1 MEPKLKFEELAVNI
15 RVCVRFKPVSASE
28 EEIISLNKAS
38 KCVKLVENTVQVV
51 DILNPQVFTFD
62 YIFGPEVDQS
72 TLFNKIANPAIN
84 DLFSG
89 FNSTIFAYG
98 ATGSGKTHTMMG
110 NLSDPISK
118 GIIPRIADSL
128 ANPPKPCQMTVSC
141 LEIYRER
148 LQDLIVQSPSSL
160 KLKESE
166 SGMYIEGLSKVAFN
180 SKSELLQ
187 IFESAE
193 KLRSVSATKLNRHS
207 SRSHF
212 LLLVEVF
219 QVFEDRKLKSKLNL
233 IDLAGSEKVRKSEVS
248 GTNMEEAKKINLSL
262 SALSKVICAL
272 STAAKHVPYR
282 DSKLTR
288 LLQDSLG
295 GNSKT
300 NLIVNCS
307 QMSFAV
313 DETLSSLRFAQRAK
327 LIKNTLKLIKEVD
340 LESELKSVK
349 LELNRTKSELKRLK
363 NQSFS
368 ELSFLKDN
376 EDEEYF
382 QSLQFQNLNNEKNI
396 LKLECQNKELKR
408 KIKEKKEN
416 LESSVIN
423 WKLSS
428 LKSKNEQFISEHL
441 EFKCEKLENFL
452 KSIKTALSE
461 VLVEDRDDISL
472 VDVNDEMTE
481 KKFELDW
488 RTADNKDLN
497 VFYLQAEEFEKNL
510 KKNLKILNWKVFYV
524 YGKNKIISQACINQQ
539 TELKQLENLIDRFR
553 KHMKL
558 LRDHSQLHGHEGKLL
573 ESKLDIVKSQSLFW
587 RTRMQLDINNKKC
600 IEKVQ
605 KELSGLCENILT
617 DCERNGRDSYKED
630 IESVSEEISKT
641 TSLLV
646 SWIQACKEKQKKLGM
661 DVSDIEDLLTGIQAL
676 GE

>member
-1 MEPKLKFEELAVNI
+1 MDPKLKFEELSVNI
-15 RVCVRFKPVSASE
+15 RVCVRFKPLSASE

-38 KCVKLVENTVQVV
+38 KCVKLIENTVQVL
-51 DILNPQVFTFD
+51 DSFNPQVFTFD
-62 YIFGPEVDQS
+62 YIFGPEVDQC
-72 TLFNKIANPAIN
+72 TLFDKIASPAVN

-98 ATGSGKTHTMMG
+98 ATGSGKTYTMMG
-110 NLSDPISK
+110 SLTDPTSK

-128 ANPPKPCQMTVSC
+128 ATPSKPVQMTVSC

-148 LQDLIVQSPSSL
+148 LQDLIVQSTSSL

-166 SGMYIEGLSKVAFN
+166 SGLYVEGLSKVSFD

-219 QVFEDRKLKSKLNL
+219 QVTEGRKIKSKLNL

-272 STAAKHVPYR
+272 STAAKHIPYR

-307 QMSFAV
+307 QMSFAI

-340 LESELKSVK
+340 LQSELKSVK
-349 LELNRTKSELKRLK
+349 LELNKTQSELKRLK

-416 LESSVIN
+416 LENSVIN
-423 WKLSS
+423 WKLAS

-452 KSIKTALSE
+452 KSIKIALSE
-461 VLVEDRDDISL
+461 VLVEDRDDVSL
-472 VDVNDEMTE
+472 VDINDEMVE
-481 KKFELDW
+481 RKYELDW
-488 RTADNKDLN
+488 KIAENKDLN
-497 VFYLQAEEFEKNL
+497 VFYLQAEQFEKNL

-539 TELKQLENLIDRFR
+539 TELKQLENLIDKFR

-558 LRDHSQLHGHEGKLL
+558 LRDHTQLQGHEGKIL

-587 RTRMQLDINNKKC
+587 RTRMQLDLNNKKC
-600 IEKVQ
+600 IDKVQ

-617 DCERNGRDSYKED
+617 DCERNGKDSHKEN
-630 IESVSEEISKT
+630 IEKVSEEISQT
-641 TSLLV
+641 TSLLI

-661 DVSDIEDLLTGIQAL
+661 DVSDIEDLLMGIQAL
-676 GE
+676 SE